1 MGSRLK
7 EIKPWYLSMSEIAVV
22 LPVYNGLK
30 FLDENIKSV
39 LNQQYRN
46 FTFLICD
53 DCSTDGSW
61 DYLSQLNDSRIT
73 LFRNEHNKGL
83 FATLNFLCKNAESKL
98 IKIWSQDDV
107 MNPDC
112 LGETV
117 AFHNKYPGISFS
129 YSAFQHIDEAGN
141 VIAPPYKDLTPEYIP
156 RQLHDKIALYCGS
169 IAGNICNVTIVKEKL
184 EEVGYFDERMTI
196 AADFDMWVKLT
207 EQYDI
212 GRISKALVKQRTHGN
227 QLSKAAEHYMLHM
240 TEEKI
245 IFERL
250 FARSDKK
257 LKQFGKRHI
266 RWVKN
271 PLYFSFLLQTLKRRN
286 WRMAKEFYKELSSM
300 DNIFLLAM
308 RWMIL
313 KTMRA
318 VGVRG
323 RSTNE
328 FLFDKP
334 SSIG

>member
-1 MGSRLK
+1 
-7 EIKPWYLSMSEIAVV
+7 MSEIAVV

-30 FLDENIKSV
+30 FLNENIHSV
-39 LNQQYRN
+39 LNQQHKD

-61 DYLSQLNDSRIT
+61 DYLSQLNDNRIR
-73 LFRNEHNKGL
+73 LFRNEQNKGL
-83 FATLNFLCKNAESKL
+83 FPTLNFLCKQAESKL
-98 IKIWSQDDV
+98 IKVWSQDDV
-107 MNPDC
+107 MNANC

-117 AFHNKYPGISFS
+117 AFHDKYPGISFS
-129 YSAFQHIDEAGN
+129 YSAFQHIDEAGSI
-141 VIAPPYKDLTPEYIP
+141 IAPPYKDLTPEYIP

-169 IAGNICNVTIVKEKL
+169 IAGNICNVTIVKGKL

-207 EQYDI
+207 ERYDI

-227 QLSKAAEHYMLHM
+227 QLSRASQHYLLHL
-240 TEEKI
+240 TEEKV

-257 LKQFGKRHI
+257 LKKFGRRHI
-266 RWVKN
+266 KWVKN
-271 PLYFSFLLQTLKRRN
+271 PLYFSFLLQTVRRGN
-286 WRMAKEFYKELSSM
+286 WETARKFYKELSSI
-300 DNIFLLAM
+300 DNVFLLAI
-308 RWMIL
+308 RWVIL
-313 KTMRA
+313 KTMRT

-323 RSTNE
+323 KATNE

-334 SSIG
+334 GATV